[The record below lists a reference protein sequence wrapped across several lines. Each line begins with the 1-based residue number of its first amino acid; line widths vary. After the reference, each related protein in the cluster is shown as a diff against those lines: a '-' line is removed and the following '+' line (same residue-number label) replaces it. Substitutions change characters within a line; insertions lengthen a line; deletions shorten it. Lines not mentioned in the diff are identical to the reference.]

1 MANETRTVQK
11 EVFPNS
17 ARIAELWA
25 AIKTALAGK
34 ADLAALDG
42 YTTPDAVATAITS
55 ALANYATNAGVQTAI
70 AAALANYMTGSEV
83 NDAITTAVVAASGIK
98 FESVDTLPEPGEA
111 NVIYLIPNNSTG
123 NNVKDEYMW
132 IDGKWELLGST
143 AVNLAEYWSKDELS
157 VMTAEE
163 LKAILV

>member
-55 ALANYATNAGVQTAI
+55 ALANYATNAGVPTAI
-70 AAALANYMTGSEV
+70 
-83 NDAITTAVVAASGIK
+83 
-98 FESVDTLPEPGEA
+98 P
-111 NVIYLIPNNSTG
+111 
-123 NNVKDEYMW
+123 
-132 IDGKWELLGST
+132 
-143 AVNLAEYWSKDELS
+143 
-157 VMTAEE
+157 VM
-163 LKAILV
+163 

>member
-1 MANETRTVQK
+1 MECKKMADRFLNEKRT
-11 EVFPNS
+11 
-17 ARIAELWA
+17 AELWT

-34 ADLAALDG
+34 ADLSALDG

-70 AAALANYMTGSEV
+70 AAALADYMTASEV
-83 NDAITTAVVAASGIK
+83 NDAITSAVVAASGIR
-98 FESVDTLPEPGEA
+98 FEAVDTLPDAGEE
-111 NVIYLIPNNSTG
+111 NVIYLIPNGKTG
-123 NNVKDEYMW
+123 NNIKDEYMW
-132 IDGKWELLGST
+132 INGKWELLGST
-143 AVNLAEYWSKDELS
+143 AVDLTGYWSKDELA